1 MIVMDKSAKIYV
13 AGHRGMV
20 GSSLVRLFERE
31 GYHNLLTASSNEL
44 DLRNTE
50 AVKSFFERHHPDY
63 VFLAAAKVGGIKANN
78 AAPAEFLYDNL
89 MVQCNVIH
97 QSYLSRVK
105 KLVFF
110 GSSCIYPRECPQPMK
125 EEYLMTGPLEPT
137 NEGYGIAKVAG
148 FKMAYFYAKQYGM
161 DVLNIMPCNLYG
173 TNDHFD
179 LDKAHVLSSLVRRF
193 VDAVDSG
200 DKTVTCWGTGTPR
213 REFMHVDDLATATM
227 FLLERFNSPEL
238 INVGS
243 GFDVTIRELAEM
255 VGREAGFT
263 GQIFWNTSMPDGMM
277 KKCLEVSKLNSL
289 GFKPSTPLPEGIRRT
304 VAEYRAIKRIGDKTP

>member
-1 MIVMDKSAKIYV
+1 MDKSAKIYI

-20 GSSLVRLFERE
+20 GSSLVRLFEKE
-31 GYHNLLTASSNEL
+31 GYRNLLTASSAEL

-50 AVKSFFERHHPDY
+50 AVKSFFERNQPEY

-78 AAPAEFLYDNL
+78 AAPADFLYDNL

-97 QSYLSRVK
+97 QSYLSKVK

-110 GSSCIYPRECPQPMK
+110 GSSCIYPRECPQPMR
-125 EEYLMTGPLEPT
+125 EDHLLTGPLEPT
-137 NEGYGIAKVAG
+137 NEGYALAKIAG
-148 FKMAYFYAKQYGM
+148 FKMSYFYAKQHGM

-193 VDAVDSG
+193 VDAVDN
-200 DKTVTCWGTGTPR
+200 DEKIVTCWGTGTPR
-213 REFMHVDDLATATM
+213 REFLHVDDLATATM
-227 FLLERFNSPEL
+227 FLLKSFRSSEL

-243 GFDVTIRELAEM
+243 GFDVTIRELAETIAK
-255 VGREAGFT
+255 EAAFSGE
-263 GQIFWNTSMPDGMM
+263 IRWNPSMPDGMM
-277 KKCLEVSKLNSL
+277 KKCLDVSKIASL
-289 GFKPSTPLPEGIRRT
+289 GFAPAISLSEGIKQT
-304 VAEYRAIKRIGDKTP
+304 IAEYRALKNSRMVKV